1 MNEPGARNAGY
12 TAELRRRHA
21 NSAKAPRMNF
31 GAPVKSAAPFVLR
44 KANVPVKIEA
54 RTFFNRPMKVV
65 LPEMVSVAIWRSG
78 FFEEDV
84 CAYLLQVLR
93 PGDTFIDI
101 GGHFGFFSML
111 AREIVGAK
119 GTVVTFEPMPGTRSI
134 LMENMQRNAAPAQHH
149 LVPAAAGAAPAR
161 ITFKDYGL
169 VGSAFATS
177 AAGRNGSLQHL
188 GDVDVDV
195 RTVDSV
201 TQELGLTSLR
211 LMKVDAENAEHEVLL
226 GSLETIRKLRPAVI
240 LEAGDT
246 TEGATRRA
254 VDVLLAEGYE
264 PYEFAD
270 WSLRRHVVS
279 DSYTYQNLLMVPP
292 EKATDMIAST

>member
-1 MNEPGARNAGY
+1 MNDAYA
-12 TAELRRRHA
+12 TELRRRHA
-21 NSAKAPRMNF
+21 RSSKAPRINLS
-31 GAPVKSAAPFVLR
+31 APVKSAAPFVLR
-44 KANVPVKIEA
+44 KANVPVQIEA

-93 PGDTFIDI
+93 PGDVFIDI

-111 AREIVGAK
+111 ARELVGAQ
-119 GTVVTFEPMPGTRSI
+119 GTVATFEPMPGTRKI
-134 LMENMQRNAAPAQHH
+134 LMENMERNAAPAYHH
-149 LVPAAAGAAPAR
+149 LIPAAAGAAAAR
-161 ITFKDYGL
+161 LTFKDYGL

-177 AAGRNGSLQHL
+177 AAGRNGSLQHV

-201 TQELGLTSLR
+201 TEELGLTSLR
-211 LMKVDAENAEHEVLL
+211 LMKIDAEDAEYDVLM
-226 GSLETIRKLRPAVI
+226 GSLDTIRKLRPAII
-240 LEAGDT
+240 LEAGDV

-254 VDVLLAEGYE
+254 MDVLLAEGYE

-270 WSLRRHVVS
+270 WSLRRHAVS
-279 DSYTYQNLLMVPP
+279 ENYTYQNLLMVPL
-292 EKATDMIAST
+292 EKSADMVTSK